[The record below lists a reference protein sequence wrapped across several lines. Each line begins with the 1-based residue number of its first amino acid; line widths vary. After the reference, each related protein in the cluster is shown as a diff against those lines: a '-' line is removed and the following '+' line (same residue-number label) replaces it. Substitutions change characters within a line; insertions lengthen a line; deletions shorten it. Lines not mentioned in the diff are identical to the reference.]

1 MTERFD
7 RKRVTV
13 MGLGLFG
20 GGAQAARYLAARGAA
35 VTVTDLRTE
44 TELAESV
51 ELLEDLDIKWR
62 LGGHDE
68 EDFSSADLVVVNPAV
83 KPPSVFVA
91 AARTGGARITTEAQL
106 VIELA
111 RERGCTVLGVTGTN
125 GKSTT
130 AAILGAIMAKQHR
143 GALLGGNI
151 GGSLLEGVESATP
164 GTPVVM
170 ELSSFQL
177 HRLDESGIS
186 PDVAAVTNLSPNHL
200 GWHGSVDEYYR
211 AKAGILRRQADG
223 AAAVLNLD
231 DPRSAPLFETA
242 RGRLYAFT
250 TGDLRHH
257 DTFAGPG
264 AFVMEGYIALR
275 TEHVCT
281 SGINRGKL
289 RALTICPVDALKLP
303 GDHNLADAL
312 AAAAAA
318 WAGGASRE
326 AISTGIADFSGLPD
340 RMEKVAM
347 AGGVIYINDSVATT
361 PISTAASLKATRGR
375 VVLIAGGH
383 DKGLGFAPVAEAAGS
398 VAAAVLTGDAADR
411 LAAALAQ
418 GAPEVEVHRASGV
431 AEAVRMAAKLAREG
445 DSVLLSPGCSSYD
458 EFRNY
463 RDRARAFREAAGA
476 LPGAKPTGPE

>member
-7 RKRVTV
+7 CKRVTV

-20 GGAQAARYLAARGAA
+20 GGAQAARYFAARGAA

-44 TELAESV
+44 AELAESV
-51 ELLEDLDIKWR
+51 EFLDEFDIAWR

-68 EDFSSADLVVVNPAV
+68 SDFTSAHMVIVNPAV
-83 KPPSVFVA
+83 SPGDRYVA
-91 AARTGGARITTEAQL
+91 AARAGGARVTSEAEL
-106 VIELA
+106 VIELC
-111 RERGCTVLGVTGTN
+111 RKRGCPVLGVTGTN

-130 AAILGAIMAKQHR
+130 AAMLGAMMAQRHR

-151 GGSLLEGVESATP
+151 GGSLLPAVESAAP

-177 HRLDESGIS
+177 HRLDESGLS
-186 PDVAAVTNLSPNHL
+186 PDVAAVTNMSPNHL
-200 GWHGSVDEYYR
+200 DWHGSVDEYYR
-211 AKAGILRRQADG
+211 AKAGILRHQDEDS
-223 AAAVLNLD
+223 AAVLNLD
-231 DPRSAPLFETA
+231 DPGSRALFEA
-242 RGRLYAFT
+242 VRGRAF
-250 TGDLRHH
+250 GFSVGSPRDHPS
-257 DTFAGPG
+257 FAGPG
-264 AFVMEGYIALR
+264 AFVIDGYITVR

-281 SGINRGKL
+281 SGLHLGRL
-289 RALTICPVDALKLP
+289 RALAICPVDALKLP

-326 AISTGIADFSGLPD
+326 DLSAGLAAFTGLPD
-340 RMEKVAM
+340 RMESVAIV
-347 AGGVIYINDSVATT
+347 GGVTYINDSVATT
-361 PISTAASLKATRGR
+361 PISAAASLRAVPTP

-383 DKGLGFAPVAEAAGS
+383 DKGLDFAPLAEAAGD
-398 VAAAVLTGDAADR
+398 VRAAVLTGDAADR
-411 LAAALAQ
+411 LASALGE
-418 GAPEVEVHRASGV
+418 GAPNVDVHRASGV
-431 AEAVRMAAKLAREG
+431 VEAVRVAAGLARPG

-463 RDRARAFREAAGA
+463 RDRARAFREAAQD
-476 LPGAKPTGPE
+476 LPGAESMGSE